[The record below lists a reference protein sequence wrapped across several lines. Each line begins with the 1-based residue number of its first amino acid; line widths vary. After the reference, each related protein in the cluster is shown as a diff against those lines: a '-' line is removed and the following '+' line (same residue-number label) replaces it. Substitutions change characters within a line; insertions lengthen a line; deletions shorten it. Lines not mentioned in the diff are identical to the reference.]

1 MSENKPIRFMALV
14 LSLMLLLSGFTTVA
28 ADGASLSAGT
38 AEVSAGQ
45 TAVVMITLKN
55 SGSLSGINFTLSYDT
70 ARLSYIESA
79 AQTGNGADS
88 PVIYNDSQNGVVH
101 YAWDSA
107 EGNKNINGNFI
118 TFQFK
123 VESGAAAGDIPLT
136 VTVKE
141 AYRLDISGGALK
153 SENVTVSAENGKIT
167 VKGTDS
173 AVSETIAA
181 IANIGT
187 VTYDSDSLS
196 RINNAANKYLALTYT
211 QRQQV
216 TNFDTLLAAQE
227 KYSQLEA
234 DYKAQQAKS
243 QADSWR
249 ADNAVILAKTVEN
262 LTLADKPA
270 VQAALDGYIKLSTA
284 AKADA
289 IKEKNHLNI
298 LNNYFAI
305 LEKIAEDAAYEAELR
320 AQAEELAKKYRKDFA
335 ALLSTTTDK
344 VFTEQND
351 SIIYAISEMDGLVMM
366 NPYVKE
372 LLSGEL
378 AHLNSLLAAIEE
390 LLKAENPEESEYI
403 IEANEFKLNYS
414 YVLSLS
420 PENVTLDDALEIQV
434 ALAVLDTLE
443 DETQELLKKEKAHLE
458 SLAEAVESL
467 TEDDEDGSSLTDTED
482 GDMDELV
489 IIPESE
495 YPAAQVKTVRVV
507 SRQGFN
513 PVIWILL
520 CIFAVASL
528 AVIGLWIF
536 YLYIKKGKEPEEDI

>member
-1 MSENKPIRFMALV
+1 
-14 LSLMLLLSGFTTVA
+14 
-28 ADGASLSAGT
+28 
-38 AEVSAGQ
+38 
-45 TAVVMITLKN
+45 
-55 SGSLSGINFTLSYDT
+55 
-70 ARLSYIESA
+70 
-79 AQTGNGADS
+79 
-88 PVIYNDSQNGVVH
+88 
-101 YAWDSA
+101 
-107 EGNKNINGNFI
+107 
-118 TFQFK
+118 
-123 VESGAAAGDIPLT
+123 
-136 VTVKE
+136 
-141 AYRLDISGGALK
+141 
-153 SENVTVSAENGKIT
+153 
-167 VKGTDS
+167 
-173 AVSETIAA
+173 
-181 IANIGT
+181 
-187 VTYDSDSLS
+187 
-196 RINNAANKYLALTYT
+196 
-211 QRQQV
+211 
-216 TNFDTLLAAQE
+216 
-227 KYSQLEA
+227 
-234 DYKAQQAKS
+234 
-243 QADSWR
+243 
-249 ADNAVILAKTVEN
+249 
-262 LTLADKPA
+262 
-270 VQAALDGYIKLSTA
+270 
-284 AKADA
+284 
-289 IKEKNHLNI
+289 
-298 LNNYFAI
+298 
-305 LEKIAEDAAYEAELR
+305 
-320 AQAEELAKKYRKDFA
+320 
-335 ALLSTTTDK
+335 
-344 VFTEQND
+344 
-351 SIIYAISEMDGLVMM
+351 MM

-434 ALAVLDTLE
+434 ALAVLDTLD

-528 AVIGLWIF
+528 AVISLWIF

>member
-1 MSENKPIRFMALV
+1 DP
-14 LSLMLLLSGFTTVA
+14 
-28 ADGASLSAGT
+28 
-38 AEVSAGQ
+38 
-45 TAVVMITLKN
+45 
-55 SGSLSGINFTLSYDT
+55 
-70 ARLSYIESA
+70 
-79 AQTGNGADS
+79 
-88 PVIYNDSQNGVVH
+88 
-101 YAWDSA
+101 
-107 EGNKNINGNFI
+107 
-118 TFQFK
+118 
-123 VESGAAAGDIPLT
+123 
-136 VTVKE
+136 
-141 AYRLDISGGALK
+141 
-153 SENVTVSAENGKIT
+153 
-167 VKGTDS
+167 
-173 AVSETIAA
+173 
-181 IANIGT
+181 
-187 VTYDSDSLS
+187 
-196 RINNAANKYLALTYT
+196 
-211 QRQQV
+211 
-216 TNFDTLLAAQE
+216 
-227 KYSQLEA
+227 
-234 DYKAQQAKS
+234 
-243 QADSWR
+243 
-249 ADNAVILAKTVEN
+249 
-262 LTLADKPA
+262 LAD
-270 VQAALDGYIKLSTA
+270 
-284 AKADA
+284 
-289 IKEKNHLNI
+289 H
-298 LNNYFAI
+298 
-305 LEKIAEDAAYEAELR
+305 AAYEAELR